1 MLRITLTLAVAVSLA
16 KGSAD
21 CQVPELNAVPV
32 PDSLRTE
39 VLEFIT
45 SYYTAFSDRDWERF
59 RTHFWPGGTI
69 TTVWQPPGADE
80 PQVAVMTVSDFIEQ
94 APSGPGSREIFEERM
109 LSAEVRA
116 RGGLAVVFAK
126 YRARFGDPGDVSE
139 WEGTDSFSLLRHGGE
154 WRIVA
159 LTFEPEP

>member
-1 MLRITLTLAVAVSLA
+1 MLRIALALAVASTLAVDSVA
-16 KGSAD
+16 G
-21 CQVPELNAVPV
+21 QVPQLEAVPV

-45 SYYTAFSDRDWERF
+45 SYYTAFSDRDWQRF
-59 RTHFWPGGTI
+59 ESHFWPGGTI

-80 PQVAVMTVSDFIEQ
+80 PQVVVTTVSDFIEQ
-94 APSGPGSREIFEERM
+94 APSGPGSREFFEERM

-126 YRARFGDPGDVSE
+126 YRARFGDPGNVSE
-139 WEGTDSFSLLRHGGE
+139 WEGTDSFSLLKYGGE

-159 LTFEPEP
+159 LTFEAEP